1 MAQVFGTIC
10 LRHGDLCPG
19 RRQLQVEQPTP
30 LQGGG
35 ETYQASP
42 HGYHGK
48 GLSEVEAFNL
58 IHLSP
63 ATIFKDLCIIC

>member
-10 LRHGDLCPG
+10 PRHGDLCPG
-19 RRQLQVEQPTP
+19 HWQLQVGQPTP

-35 ETYQASP
+35 GTYQATP

-48 GLSEVEAFNL
+48 GLPKVEAFNFM
-58 IHLSP
+58 HSSP
-63 ATIFKDLCIIC
+63 ATIFKDLCIVC